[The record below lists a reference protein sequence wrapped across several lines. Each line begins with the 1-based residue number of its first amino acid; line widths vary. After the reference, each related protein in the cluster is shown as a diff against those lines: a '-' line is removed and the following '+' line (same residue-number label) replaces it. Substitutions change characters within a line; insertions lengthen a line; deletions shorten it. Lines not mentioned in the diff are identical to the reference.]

1 MDKIEEEYAHLSEE
15 HRAFLKRAL
24 SGKFDQGANG
34 FDLTMF
40 RANLR
45 LTPTERIEK
54 LQRALPLF
62 REVRR
67 AGREHRL
74 SRSNKPPR

>member
-1 MDKIEEEYAHLSEE
+1 MDEDVDENAHLTDEQRE
-15 HRAFLKRAL
+15 FLKRAL

-34 FDLTMF
+34 YDLTMF

-45 LTPTERIEK
+45 QTPTERIEK
-54 LQRALPLF
+54 LQRALAVF
-62 REVRR
+62 REFER

-74 SRSNKPPR
+74 SRRNSNSR